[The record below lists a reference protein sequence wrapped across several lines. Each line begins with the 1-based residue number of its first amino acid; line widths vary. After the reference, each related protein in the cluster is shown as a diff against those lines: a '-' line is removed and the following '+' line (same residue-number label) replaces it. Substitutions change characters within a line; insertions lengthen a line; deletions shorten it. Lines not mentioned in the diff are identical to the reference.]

1 MSLKRYDVL
10 TLDDD
15 NQVVVIDSISHGG
28 EEFIF
33 TDEVDETGD
42 DTKQK
47 YRILRVCYEDGTIES
62 VNDPKLLSDL
72 VALFEKNLKMSINLE
87 NPMN

>member
-15 NQVVVIDSISHGG
+15 SQVVIIDSISHEG

-62 VNDPKLLSDL
+62 INDPKLLSDL
-72 VALFEKNLKMSINLE
+72 VPIFEKNLKMSINLE

>member
-33 TDEVDETGD
+33 TGEVDETGD
-42 DTKQK
+42 DTKQIF
-47 YRILRVCYEDGTIES
+47 RILWVCFVDGTI
-62 VNDPKLLSDL
+62 VCVIDPKLLSDL
-72 VALFEKNLKMSINLE
+72 VPIFEKNLKMSINLE